1 MDIGF
6 SNVNP
11 VLHCPGTILGVGVM
25 ENWGRVFGGNDKSTY
40 SIYSHAYCESIS
52 EVQYAFYLEE
62 VALAEAIGVDLQ
74 RFPKKNFLSRT
85 SILGP
90 EYMGDE
96 CIVPFDEQFEM
107 AIGTGPFSIHDRYIT
122 EDIPV
127 GCHVYH
133 ELGKKFDVETK
144 IIDSMITLASVMTG
158 QDFSKEGLTLDD
170 FRDWKLRQKCVIGL
184 FKSRG
189 DRVRKAKNLQTEAD
203 LISTIQVA
211 PTAFS
216 GFAIGIIA
224 VNLIYPKIPGNV
236 ANATTFAFPVLY
248 EVVDFEIEQL
258 FEGSKQIQ
266 EQVIDA
272 AKKLEKQGV
281 RAIVGACGYFGHF
294 QEAVSEAVDIPAFLS
309 SISQV
314 PIIKLGLK
322 KEQKILTLVA
332 SGKDINEA
340 FFRSSGADLSDCIIR
355 EIGTLESFS
364 PIRWGKTELDN
375 QKLEA
380 DLVKVV
386 QTELNRSAEIGAI
399 LLECS
404 DLPPYSY
411 AIQQVSGLP
420 VFDFISLI
428 NWVHFA
434 VVQSK
439 YYGHF

>member
-1 MDIGF
+1 M
-6 SNVNP
+6 
-11 VLHCPGTILGVGVM
+11 
-25 ENWGRVFGGNDKSTY
+25 
-40 SIYSHAYCESIS
+40 
-52 EVQYAFYLEE
+52 
-62 VALAEAIGVDLQ
+62 
-74 RFPKKNFLSRT
+74 
-85 SILGP
+85 
-90 EYMGDE
+90 
-96 CIVPFDEQFEM
+96 
-107 AIGTGPFSIHDRYIT
+107 
-122 EDIPV
+122 
-127 GCHVYH
+127 
-133 ELGKKFDVETK
+133 
-144 IIDSMITLASVMTG
+144 
-158 QDFSKEGLTLDD
+158 
-170 FRDWKLRQKCVIGL
+170 
-184 FKSRG
+184 
-189 DRVRKAKNLQTEAD
+189 RKAKNLQTEAD
-203 LISTIQVA
+203 LTSTIQVA

-258 FEGSKQIQ
+258 FEGSKHIQ
-266 EQVIDA
+266 EKVIDA

-386 QTELNRSAEIGAI
+386 QTELDRSAEIGAI